1 MTGKAAGAAAETKSV
16 RVRKRMNHR
25 TRMTVILLLLFA
37 AALAALVLVILLGRT
52 VNKLPLPLPWSNER
66 MSYTSA
72 EQTAMQA
79 QTAFSSGLCIGENNV
94 ANEAVTLDGYE
105 KGGLFSIDDRSVVF
119 AKDIFEKVYP
129 ASITKLM
136 TAILAMKSDKMGE
149 RVTIQW
155 QDLELESGSQVVGLR
170 IGDTGTMES
179 LLRGLL
185 IHSGNDAAQA
195 IARVVGG
202 TQENFVKMM
211 NEELSAIGATGSHFT
226 NPTGLHD
233 ENHYTTVYDIYLML
247 NEAMKYDEF
256 LNIAGV
262 GVYDF
267 QYWDADGNEVHV
279 TLDSTDHYLTGETE
293 PPKDV
298 TVLGGK
304 TGTTTAAGNCL
315 AVLAQNAYG
324 QFYISV
330 IVGAQSKDILYSD
343 MNMLLTQMNA

>member
-1 MTGKAAGAAAETKSV
+1 MKLTVKRQEKKKRKKEKS
-16 RVRKRMNHR
+16 RSRFR
-25 TRMTVILLLLFA
+25 TMLILWLLFA
-37 AALAALVLVILLGRT
+37 AALTALILVILLSRRA
-52 VNKLPLPLPWSNER
+52 NHLPMPNPWTNEV
-66 MSYTSA
+66 MAYTSA
-72 EQTAMQA
+72 EQSTMQSNV
-79 QTAFSSGLCIGENNV
+79 AFSNNLCIGANNI
-94 ANEAVTLDGYE
+94 ANEGLELNGNE
-105 KGGLFSIDDRSVVF
+105 KGGLFSIDDRKVVF
-119 AKDIFEKVYP
+119 AKDMFEKIYP

-136 TAILAMKSDKMGE
+136 TAILAMKSDKLNE

-170 IGDTGTMES
+170 IGDTVTMQS

-185 IHSGNDAAQA
+185 IHSGNDCAQA
-195 IARVVGG
+195 IARIVGG
-202 TQENFVKMM
+202 TQEKFVEMM
-211 NEELSAIGATGSHFT
+211 NEELKAIGATGSHFT

-256 LNIAGV
+256 LSIAQI

-267 QYWDADGNEVHV
+267 QYNDAEGKEVHV
-279 TLDSTDHYLTGETE
+279 TLDSTDKYLTGEAE

-330 IVGAQSKDILYSD
+330 VVGALSKDVLYED
-343 MNMLLTQMNA
+343 MNKLLAQMNT